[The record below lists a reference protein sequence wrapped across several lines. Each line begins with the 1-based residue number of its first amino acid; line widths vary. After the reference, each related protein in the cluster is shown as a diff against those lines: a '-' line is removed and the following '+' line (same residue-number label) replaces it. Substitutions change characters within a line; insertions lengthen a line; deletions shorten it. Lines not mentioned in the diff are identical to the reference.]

1 MGTIQNKDKMKLLK
15 FLLPLLLVVSSSA
28 FSLDALFSSADKAE
42 ELPVEE
48 SSVEDLSEEGEEE
61 EESDDEE
68 EEEEDEEEEEL
79 SALEE
84 DEEDG
89 EEEEIE
95 EEEEVESVALESVS
109 IATVARP

>member
-48 SSVEDLSEEGEEE
+48 TSVEDLSEEVEEE

-68 EEEEDEEEEEL
+68 EEEEEEEEDEDEEETIEVVALEEEDEEEEE
-79 SALEE
+79 E
-84 DEEDG
+84 DEEL
-89 EEEEIE
+89 
-95 EEEEVESVALESVS
+95 SA
-109 IATVARP
+109 

>member
-1 MGTIQNKDKMKLLK
+1 MGSQPTIQNKDKMKLLK

-48 SSVEDLSEEGEEE
+48 SSVEDLSEEVEEE

-68 EEEEDEEEEEL
+68 EEEEEEEEEDEDEEEEETIEVV
-79 SALEE
+79 ALEEE
-84 DEEDG
+84 DEE
-89 EEEEIE
+89 EEEE
-95 EEEEVESVALESVS
+95 
-109 IATVARP
+109 